1 MDFHEFDKKLSV
13 SEAIKEKRKLVE
25 KISGTKLTHISHY
38 SIDEEEAMK
47 KNIENM
53 IGVTQIPLGVAGPLK
68 VNGKKYIIP
77 LATTEGAL
85 VASVNR
91 GCKTIN
97 LSGGAKAF
105 IVDNKMTRAP
115 VFVCESASRAFETAK
130 WIEKHFNEIKKIM
143 EEDKYLKLLDIH
155 CWVVGKNL
163 YARFECQTGDAMGM
177 NMITI
182 GVEKVCKYIEESTGS
197 RWVATSGNMC
207 TDKKPTALNFIE
219 GRGRRVIAECV
230 IPGKVVKEV
239 LKTTPDAMVEVNY
252 RKNLVG
258 SAQAGSYGF
267 NAHFANVVAAI
278 YIATGQDPAQVVS
291 GSMGFTLME
300 KQGDG
305 LHASVTVP
313 CLKVATVGGGTQRET
328 QSEALEILGLKGGG
342 NPPGANADRLAEV
355 IASTILAGELSLV
368 AALAAKHLGRAHS
381 QLGR

>member
-1 MDFHEFDKKLSV
+1 MPVDKAVK
-13 SEAIKEKRKLVE
+13 ERIKAVE
-25 KISGTKLTHISHY
+25 KMSGAKLTHISHY
-38 SIDEEEAMK
+38 SIDEEETVK

-53 IGVTQIPLGVAGPLK
+53 IGVTQVPLGVAGPLK
-68 VNGKKYIIP
+68 VNGKEYIIP

-97 LSGGAKAF
+97 LSGGAKATV
-105 IVDNKMTRAP
+105 VDNRMTRAP
-115 VFVCESASRAFETAK
+115 VFSCESASKAVEAAM
-130 WIEKHFNEIKKIM
+130 WIDKSFDEIKKLM
-143 EEDKYLKLLDIH
+143 EEDPFLKLLKVRS
-155 CWVVGKNL
+155 WVVGRNL
-163 YARFECQTGDAMGM
+163 YTRFECFTGDAMGM

-182 GVEKVCKYIEESTGS
+182 GVEKVCKYIEENTGAK
-197 RWVATSGNMC
+197 WLATSGNMC
-207 TDKKPTALNFIE
+207 IDKKPSALNMIE

-230 IPGKVVKEV
+230 IPEKVVREV
-239 LKTTPDAMVEVNY
+239 LKTTPDAMIEVNY

-267 NAHFANVVAAI
+267 NAHFANIVAAM

-291 GSMGFTLME
+291 GSMGFTLIE
-300 KQGDG
+300 KKGNDI
-305 LHASVTVP
+305 HASVTVP

-328 QSEALEILGLKGGG
+328 QSEALDIMGLRGGG
-342 NPPGANADRLAEV
+342 KPAGANADKLAEV
-355 IASTILAGELSLV
+355 MASAILAGELSLV